1 MRRQICGSLVAVGC
15 EATVRYPDRVL
26 TGCLSSLLEFFM
38 QFNATPRSVQGT
50 SASRRLRRAS
60 RVPAIVYGGKEQ
72 PVNIELDHNEIY
84 HALRKEQF
92 HASILDMQLEG
103 KSHQVLLRSVQ
114 WHPYKQIVMHVD
126 FQRVSADQALHTKVP
141 LHFTNAESSPAV
153 KLSAAII
160 SHVMNDIEIAC
171 LPGNLPQFIEV
182 DLSKLVGGAS
192 IHLADITLPKG
203 VTYIA
208 HRGDPNPVLVT
219 AIVKGGAAADA
230 GEGAAPAA

>member
-1 MRRQICGSLVAVGC
+1 
-15 EATVRYPDRVL
+15 
-26 TGCLSSLLEFFM
+26 M

-60 RVPAIVYGGKEQ
+60 RIPAIVYGGKEQ
-72 PVNIELDHNEIY
+72 PANIELDHNEIY

-126 FQRVSADQALHTKVP
+126 FQRVSADQVLHTKVP
-141 LHFTNAESSPAV
+141 LHFTNAETSPAV

-160 SHVMNDIEIAC
+160 SHVMNEIEIAC
-171 LPGNLPQFIEV
+171 LPANLPQFIEV
-182 DLSKLVGGAS
+182 DLTKLIGGAS

-208 HRGDPNPVLVT
+208 HRGDANPVLVT
-219 AIVKGGAAADA
+219 AIVKGGPAADA
-230 GEGAAPAA
+230 ADAAEGSAPAA

>member
-1 MRRQICGSLVAVGC
+1 
-15 EATVRYPDRVL
+15 
-26 TGCLSSLLEFFM
+26 M

-60 RVPAIVYGGKEQ
+60 LIPAIVYGGKDK

-84 HALRKEQF
+84 HALRKEEF

-126 FQRVSADQALHTKVP
+126 FQRVDADKVLHTKVP
-141 LHFTNAESSPAV
+141 LHFVNADVSPAV
-153 KLSAAII
+153 KLSAALI
-160 SHVMNDIEIAC
+160 SHVFTELEVAC
-171 LPGNLPQFIEV
+171 LPANLPQFIEV
-182 DLSKLVGGAS
+182 DLSKLIGGAS

-203 VTYIA
+203 VTYVA
-208 HRGDPNPVLVT
+208 HRGDPNPVLAT
-219 AIVKGGAAADA
+219 AVVKGGPKDDAA
-230 GEGAAPAA
+230 ETPAA

>member
-1 MRRQICGSLVAVGC
+1 MRLDICSALVAVCC
-15 EATVRYPDRVL
+15 EATIRYPDRVL
-26 TGCLSSLLEFFM
+26 TGCESSLLEFFM

-72 PVNIELDHNEIY
+72 PVSVELDHNEIY

-92 HASILDMQLEG
+92 HASILEMQLEG

-126 FQRVSADQALHTKVP
+126 FQRVSADQVLNTKVP
-141 LHFTNAESSPAV
+141 LHFTNAEVSPAV

-160 SHVMNDIEIAC
+160 SHVMTDLEIAC
-171 LPGNLPQFIEV
+171 LPANLPQFIEV

-192 IHLADITLPKG
+192 IHLADIALPKG
-203 VTYIA
+203 VTYVA
-208 HRGDPNPVLVT
+208 HRGDANPVLVT
-219 AIVKGGAAADA
+219 AVVKGGPAAED
-230 GEGAAPAA
+230 AAPAA